1 MVKENT
7 LEFSGEVVELLKN
20 AMFKVRLSNGHTIL
34 CHSAGRIRKNRIR
47 ILQGDS
53 VKVSVSPYDLQRGII
68 IYRGQWYFIFIALV
82 AQVVEQSPEKAC
94 VGGSSPPQGT
104 LYK

>member
-34 CHSAGRIRKNRIR
+34 CHSAGAFVRTGSVYYRVN
-47 ILQGDS
+47 S
-53 VKVSVSPYDLQRGII
+53 VKVSVGPYDLQRGII
-68 IYRGQWYFIFIALV
+68 IYEDNDISYLLPV

-94 VGGSSPPQGT
+94 VGG
-104 LYK
+104 